1 MNSCV
6 LCREGRVAQQLTRM
20 AFRQWS
26 DKGYI
31 HCEAMVVVHVCDSCG
46 MKTLDGSADKIM
58 DEAFQRE
65 YRTLRR

>member
-1 MNSCV
+1 
-6 LCREGRVAQQLTRM
+6 M